1 MRKKGTPHRRFSK
14 EEMLSRRVQG
24 KVSGKPSVPLKN
36 KKYIGIYHYDG
47 KEYPDAYIPALIDPD
62 TFAKVQSMLAQ
73 NRKAP
78 ARKWTKADYLLTGK
92 LFCGLCGAAMV
103 GESGTGKSGAKY
115 LYYNCQEKKKR
126 HGCRKKAVRKQWIED
141 LVMKKAV
148 SIVMSDEMIDFI
160 TEKVYD
166 SYLRQDTNS
175 AYKDSLHKELEQ
187 VTAAQNNLLR
197 ALEAGIFNEVTK
209 QRMDDL
215 DMQKRDLE
223 TALADAELV
232 NGLRLTKK
240 QIRDFLAQFRDL
252 NIHEPES
259 QRRIIDIFI
268 NSVFVYDDKVTI
280 TFNYSGDNR
289 TITLR
294 EVDRAEKGVRGLSP
308 TGHQKARQLSW

>member
-1 MRKKGTPHRRFSK
+1 MNSIHT
-14 EEMLSRRVQG
+14 L
-24 KVSGKPSVPLKN
+24 LKN

-62 TFAKVQSMLAQ
+62 TFAKVQTMLAQ

-92 LFCGLCGAAMV
+92 LFCGLCGATMV
-103 GESGTGKSGAKY
+103 GESGTSKSGAKY
-115 LYYNCQEKKKR
+115 LYYNCLEKKKR

-141 LVMKKAV
+141 MVMKKAI

-166 SYLRQDTNS
+166 AYIQQDTNS
-175 AYKDSLHKELEQ
+175 AYKDCLHKELEQ

-197 ALEAGIFNEVTK
+197 ALEAGIFDEATK
-209 QRMDDL
+209 QRMDEL
-215 DMQKRDLE
+215 DEQRKDLE
-223 TALADAELV
+223 AALADAELIS
-232 NGLRLTKK
+232 GLRLTNK
-240 QIRDFLAQFRDL
+240 QIRDFLVQFRDL
-252 NIHEPES
+252 NIDEPEC

-294 EVDRAEKGVRGLSP
+294 EVDAAAKGVRGLSP
-308 TGHQKARQLSW
+308 TGHHNTQTE